1 MELHIC
7 LHMFYAISDIYRSG
21 RFIGLVIL
29 PLFSNHNSD
38 DFLILHKCG
47 AYNPSALAFVRI
59 VLGT

>member
-7 LHMFYAISDIYRSG
+7 LHMFYAISDRSG

-38 DFLILHKCG
+38 DFLILRKCG

>member
-7 LHMFYAISDIYRSG
+7 LHMFYAVLDMSG

-47 AYNPSALAFVRI
+47 AYNYPSALAFVRI
-59 VLGT
+59 VLGI